1 VRLPA
6 RKVAWVAGIVAC
18 AAAMILARESLLQFA
33 LSWLDVGTQPAEVD
47 CVLVLGGDVSTRPF
61 VAASLAKLG
70 LARRVLVPRTLG
82 TGRDIEGIVGLEDE
96 LTCEVL
102 RRRGVPREA
111 ITLIGQPCA
120 HTQDEARA
128 LGDYLKASPSV
139 RAAVVTS
146 GYHTRRA
153 RWVFRSVLGRT
164 AERVSFVSAP
174 WDDFPRERWWR
185 DPSGASAVL
194 GEYLKLAFYVCYYG
208 SGLYWLA
215 SLVLVVV
222 VLTVLARRRKACAV
236 PASP

>member
-1 VRLPA
+1 
-6 RKVAWVAGIVAC
+6 
-18 AAAMILARESLLQFA
+18 
-33 LSWLDVGTQPAEVD
+33 
-47 CVLVLGGDVSTRPF
+47 
-61 VAASLAKLG
+61 
-70 LARRVLVPRTLG
+70 
-82 TGRDIEGIVGLEDE
+82 VGLEDE

-111 ITLIGQPCA
+111 IALIGQPCA

-128 LGDYLKASPSV
+128 LGDYLKSSPGV

-153 RWVFRSVLGRT
+153 RWVFRRVLGVT
-164 AERVSFVSAP
+164 AEQVTFVSAP
-174 WDDFPRERWWR
+174 WDDFPKECWWC
-185 DPSGASAVL
+185 DPSGVSAVL
-194 GEYLKLAFYVCYYG
+194 GEYLKLAFYVFYYG

-222 VLTVLARRRKACAV
+222 VLRAMARRRQICAV